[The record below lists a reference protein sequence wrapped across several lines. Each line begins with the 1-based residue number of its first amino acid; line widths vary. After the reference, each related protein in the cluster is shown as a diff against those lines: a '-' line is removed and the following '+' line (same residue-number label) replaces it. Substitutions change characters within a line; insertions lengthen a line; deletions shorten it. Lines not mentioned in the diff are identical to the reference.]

1 MLKEEKI
8 RIAKKIFEELGFS
21 TEDVWID
28 RLEDIKA
35 DYLLPKENQRGIG
48 GIIIGDDGT
57 YLVCGSVYPL
67 EHYIDDFKNG
77 KRSN

>member
-1 MLKEEKI
+1 MKEEEKI
-8 RIAKKIFEELGFS
+8 KLAQKKFEELGFS
-21 TEDVWID
+21 TENIGIY
-28 RLEDIKA
+28 RIKEIKA

-48 GIIIGDDGT
+48 GIIIADDGT

-67 EHYIDDFKNG
+67 EHYVEDFKSG

>member
-1 MLKEEKI
+1 MKEEEKI
-8 RIAKKIFEELGFS
+8 KLAQKNFEELGFS
-21 TEDVWID
+21 TENIGIY
-28 RLEDIKA
+28 RIEEIKA

-48 GIIIGDDGT
+48 GIIIADDGT

-67 EHYIDDFKNG
+67 EHYVEDFKSG